1 MWQVCVLYSE
11 MLTGAVVS
19 RFQMKNLAQILE
31 SEFTAS
37 KEESEREEY
46 ELLVVANALR
56 MLRMVQMPEV
66 PDDIESFFV
75 EPADAEA
82 AGSDGEDVED
92 DEDSED
98 EAEKEPAVGAGAKRK
113 ADAAGD
119 TKKKTKGVRNIKYH
133 QHAFSMAWIAL
144 LRHRLP
150 QDAYRRVLV
159 QLPDEIMPHLVNPLL
174 LADFLTDSYNIGGV
188 TSLLSL
194 NSLFILIQD
203 YNFDYPDF
211 YNKLYQLLNDPV
223 LLTAKQRAR
232 FFGLLDLF
240 LSSSHL
246 PAYMVA
252 AFAKRL
258 SRSAL
263 TAEPGAILF
272 IIPMVYNL
280 ILRHKECVQL
290 IHRTGAGS
298 VAEKAALRREELAS
312 ANAVDAASKKLKK
325 AKTEIVL
332 TEGQDPFQADEKD
345 PIKCNALQS
354 SLWELYSMRQHYNA
368 DVAVRAKLFEDKLR
382 SQFLDLDDCMDIS
395 YKSLFDAQ
403 LKRKEK
409 GKVPLAFHPCTS
421 LFKTKASEGEGE
433 DSVEPDAFATI
444 FAL

>member
-1 MWQVCVLYSE
+1 
-11 MLTGAVVS
+11 
-19 RFQMKNLAQILE
+19 MKNLAQVLE
-31 SEFTAS
+31 SDFTAS
-37 KEESEREEY
+37 KDESEREEY

-56 MLRMVQMPEV
+56 MVRMVQMPEV
-66 PDDIESFFV
+66 PEDIETFLV
-75 EPADAEA
+75 EPVDGEA
-82 AGSDGEDVED
+82 ADSDIEGDDGSEEEEEV
-92 DEDSED
+92 
-98 EAEKEPAVGAGAKRK
+98 EKEPAVGAGAKRK
-113 ADAAGD
+113 ADD
-119 TKKKTKGVRNIKYH
+119 EKKKKKTTGVRSIKYH

-159 QLPDEIMPHLVNPLL
+159 QLPDDIMPHLANPLL

-211 YNKLYQLLNDPV
+211 YNKLYELLNDPV

-240 LSSSHL
+240 LSSTHL

-290 IHRTGAGS
+290 IHRTGAGT

-312 ANAVDAASKKLKK
+312 ANAVDAASKMLKK
-325 AKTEIVL
+325 QKTEIAL
-332 TEGQDPFQADEKD
+332 EHGQDPFQADEKD
-345 PIKCNALQS
+345 PIQCRALQS

-368 DVAVRAKLFEDKLR
+368 EVAVRAKLFEDKLR
-382 SQFLDLDDCMDIS
+382 QQFLDLDDCMDIS
-395 YKSLFDAQ
+395 YKSVFDAQ

-409 GKVPLAFHPCTS
+409 GKVPLAFRPCTA
-421 LFKTKASEGEGE
+421 LFETATAETEAE
-433 DSVEPDAFATI
+433 DAREPDAFARV